1 MNMDAKIT
9 GIRYKS
15 EPQKGAVF
23 YIAET
28 DRGIIKGKSHLEL
41 EINQNFQIEGEW
53 QISKYNGQREFL
65 FRSIIPSLPVTPRAR
80 FEYACSITKGIGD
93 CLQEKI
99 WEAVGESWDDSDL
112 SGIPG
117 IGRETKAAW
126 QTTLIQIKNQ
136 KEQADI
142 FAWMMQVGLTPNM
155 AAAAW
160 AKWDKD
166 AGGIIQQNPYRLTEL
181 PNYGFKA
188 VDAMVTNSKEWSIG
202 MLDPRRVKAAVLY
215 LLDENAASGHT
226 AIRMPEFQGRIEDI
240 CKGIDRGEL
249 YKSLKEIPE
258 AKVINIEWG
267 NDAASISRKKDFDD
281 ENSIW
286 RRWRWN

>member
-28 DRGIIKGKSHLEL
+28 NKGIIKGKSHLEL

-65 FRSIIPSLPVTPRAR
+65 FRSIIPSLPVTPRAK
-80 FEYACSITKGIGD
+80 FEYACSITKGIGEH
-93 CLQEKI
+93 LQEKI
-99 WEAVGESWDDSDL
+99 WNKVGEEWEKSDL

-117 IGRETKAAW
+117 IGRETRSAW
-126 QTTLIQIKNQ
+126 QMTMIELENQ
-136 KEQADI
+136 KERASA
-142 FAWMMQVGLTPNM
+142 FAWMLQAGLTANM

-160 AKWDKD
+160 NKWDKD

-188 VDAMVTNSKEWSIG
+188 IDGMVINSKEWDIG
-202 MLDPRRVKAAVLY
+202 MLDPRRVKAAILY
-215 LLDENAASGHT
+215 LLDENAGCGNT
-226 AIRMPEFQGRIEDI
+226 AMPLCSCMAKAEDI
-240 CKGIDRGEL
+240 CKGLHHDDFISNIKDKDIVL
-249 YKSLKEIPE
+249 
-258 AKVINIEWG
+258 INIEWG
-267 NDAASISRKKDFDD
+267 ESAASIARKKDFED
-281 ENSIW
+281 ETRIW
-286 RRWRWN
+286 RRWK

>member
-1 MNMDAKIT
+1 MKFAIT
-9 GIRYKS
+9 KS
-15 EPQKGAVF
+15 GQNGRLRFKSGTKHPHVCGE
-23 YIAET
+23 E
-28 DRGIIKGKSHLEL
+28 RGIIKGKSHLEL

-93 CLQEKI
+93 CFQEKI
-99 WEAVGESWDDSDL
+99 WEAVGESWEDSDL

-136 KEQADI
+136 KEQANI
-142 FAWMMQVGLTPNM
+142 FAWMMQVGLTANM

-160 AKWDKD
+160 NEWNKD
-166 AGGIIQQNPYRLTEL
+166 CGGIIHRNPYRLTEL

-188 VDAMVTNSKEWSIG
+188 IDGMVINSKKWDIG
-202 MLDPRRVKAAVLY
+202 MLDPRRVKAAILY
-215 LLDENAASGHT
+215 LLDENAGAGNT
-226 AIRMPEFQGRIEDI
+226 AVDLRRFKSLAMDI
-240 CKGIDRGEL
+240 CKGINSDMLQEAMKDNSVVLLNMEYGE
-249 YKSLKEIPE
+249 
-258 AKVINIEWG
+258 
-267 NDAASISRKKDFDD
+267 DAASVARRKDYDN
-281 ENSIW
+281 ETRIW
-286 RRWRWN
+286 RRWK

>member
-1 MNMDAKIT
+1 MDVKIT
-9 GIRYKS
+9 GIRYKG
-15 EPQKGAVF
+15 ETQKGAVF

-28 DRGIIKGKSHLEL
+28 DSGIIKGKSHLEL

-80 FEYACSITKGIGD
+80 FEYACSITKGIGN

-99 WEAVGESWDDSDL
+99 WEAVGEGWDDSDL

-142 FAWMMQVGLTPNM
+142 FAWMMQVGLTANM

-160 AKWDKD
+160 NEWNKD
-166 AGGIIQQNPYRLTEL
+166 CGGIIQQNPYRLTEL

-188 VDAMVTNSKEWSIG
+188 IDDMVINGKEWNIG
-202 MLDPRRVKAAVLY
+202 MLDPRRVKAAILY
-215 LLDENAASGHT
+215 LLDENAGAGNT
-226 AIRMPEFQGRIEDI
+226 AVDFRRFKSLAMDI
-240 CKGIDRGEL
+240 CKGINSDMLQEAMKDNSVVLLNMEYGE
-249 YKSLKEIPE
+249 
-258 AKVINIEWG
+258 
-267 NDAASISRKKDFDD
+267 DATSVARRKDYDN
-281 ENSIW
+281 ETRIW
-286 RRWRWN
+286 RRWTCN

>member
-9 GIRYKS
+9 SIRYKS

-28 DRGIIKGKSHLEL
+28 DKGIIKGKSHLEL

-160 AKWDKD
+160 NEWNKD
-166 AGGIIQQNPYRLTEL
+166 CGGIIQQNPYRLTEL

-188 VDAMVTNSKEWSIG
+188 IDGMVINSKEWDIG
-202 MLDPRRVKAAVLY
+202 MLDPRRVKAAILY
-215 LLDENAASGHT
+215 LLDENAGAGHT
-226 AIRMPEFQGRIEDI
+226 AVDLRRFKRLAMDI
-240 CKGIDRGEL
+240 CKGINSDMLQEAMKDNSVVLLNMEYGE
-249 YKSLKEIPE
+249 
-258 AKVINIEWG
+258 
-267 NDAASISRKKDFDD
+267 DAASVARRKDYDN
-281 ENSIW
+281 ETRIW
-286 RRWRWN
+286 RRWTCN

>member
-1 MNMDAKIT
+1 MNMDVKIT

-53 QISKYNGQREFL
+53 QISKYNGQREFF

-99 WEAVGESWDDSDL
+99 WEAVGENWDDSDL

-136 KEQADI
+136 KEQANI
-142 FAWMMQVGLTPNM
+142 FAWMMQVGLTANM

-160 AKWDKD
+160 NEWNKD
-166 AGGIIQQNPYRLTEL
+166 CGGIIHRNPYRLTEL

-188 VDAMVTNSKEWSIG
+188 IDGMVINSKKWDIG
-202 MLDPRRVKAAVLY
+202 MLDPRRVKAAILY
-215 LLDENAASGHT
+215 LLDENAGAGNT
-226 AIRMPEFQGRIEDI
+226 AVDWRRFKSLAMDI
-240 CKGIDRGEL
+240 CKGINSDMLQEAMKDNSVVLLNMEYGE
-249 YKSLKEIPE
+249 
-258 AKVINIEWG
+258 
-267 NDAASISRKKDFDD
+267 DAASVARRKDYDN
-281 ENSIW
+281 ETRIW
-286 RRWRWN
+286 RRWK